1 MHCSSLYV
9 ISLLFTDVINIGY
22 SPDLLIPAGNAINLN
37 EAFIELS
44 CFTTQ
49 GYENPTWIISSN
61 DVTVTLQNDQNT
73 TIGENVTI
81 TVERVS
87 IYQSN
92 IYIEVIIDTEFTGSL
107 ICQSENDFTVQSEL
121 VLTTSKNA
129 SILCII

>member
-1 MHCSSLYV
+1 M
-9 ISLLFTDVINIGY
+9 INIGY
-22 SPDLLIPAGNAINLN
+22 SPDLLIPANNAINLN

-61 DVTVTLQNDQNT
+61 DVTVSLQNDQHT

-92 IYIEVIIDTEFTGSL
+92 IYIEVNNIEFTSRL
-107 ICQSENDFTVQSEL
+107 ICQSENNLAIQSEI
-121 VLTTSKNA
+121 VLTTSKNV
-129 SILCII
+129 SILCM

>member
-1 MHCSSLYV
+1 M
-9 ISLLFTDVINIGY
+9 INIGY
-22 SPDLLIPAGNAINLN
+22 SPYLLIPANNAINLN

-61 DVTVTLQNDQNT
+61 DVTVSLQNDQHT

-92 IYIEVIIDTEFTGSL
+92 IYIEVNNIEFTSRL
-107 ICQSENDFTVQSEL
+107 ICQSENNLAIQSEL
-121 VLTTSKNA
+121 VLTTSKNVSVLYA
-129 SILCII
+129 CSYMYMCR

>member
-1 MHCSSLYV
+1 M
-9 ISLLFTDVINIGY
+9 INIGY
-22 SPDLLIPAGNAINLN
+22 SPDLLIPANNAINLN

-49 GYENPTWIISSN
+49 GYENPSWIISSN
-61 DVTVTLQNDQNT
+61 DVTVSLQNDQNT

-92 IYIEVIIDTEFTGSL
+92 IYIEVNNIEFTSRL
-107 ICQSENDFTVQSEL
+107 ICQSENNLAIQSEL
-121 VLTTSKNA
+121 VLTTSKKV
-129 SILCII
+129 SILCICTCAGSECVHT